1 VTWLKLRLFMVW
13 RGEDYQITTGA
24 AKGRIESWQKG
35 MSLKVGQS
43 GKMAGLI
50 HVWVGVGEG
59 G

>member
-1 VTWLKLRLFMVW
+1 LAEITSIHGLM
-13 RGEDYQITTGA
+13 GGSYQITTGA

-50 HVWVGVGEG
+50 YAWVGVGEG